1 MHTVRR
7 VIHKTVNSM
16 FFEPARIRC
25 QELINRFVENKIGW
39 KCRPFLLVSLV
50 INTRIR
56 IRNLRAVDYG
66 RGLHAA

>member
-1 MHTVRR
+1 MHTVSL

-16 FFEPARIRC
+16 FFTPAGTDC
-25 QELINRFVENKIGW
+25 QELINRFVENKIGR
-39 KCRPFLLVSLV
+39 KPSPFLLVSSV
-50 INTRIR
+50 INIRIR